1 MCVIKDLDNYVENK
15 KELCEI
21 NDSIDRGL
29 FGKYGVKRGLR
40 DEKGQGVLTGLT
52 NISHLAA
59 QGL

>member
-1 MCVIKDLDNYVENK
+1 MCVIKGLDNYVENK

-29 FGKYGVKRGLR
+29 FGKYGVKR
-40 DEKGQGVLTGLT
+40 VYP
-52 NISHLAA
+52 ILAV